1 MADLVFKV
9 KADYD
14 EAIRLREEL
23 ARLREEMI
31 KTASAS
37 DEQKEHMEKLE
48 EQYAEA
54 SSKLNG
60 LVEKAAESAAE
71 MSNNYSL
78 GLAKSSSEYKTMI
91 DALKGAE
98 DGVRSF
104 MKEKQRNGELDDETA
119 KKMRTLIYVIQGVQA
134 VLKAVSGAQAK
145 AAEATKSSASAS
157 KEASEMQKRWQKATS
172 AAAVAE
178 RKARIESELAA
189 EAKEKEAYHAEILA
203 EHERTQTN
211 VIKGLSN
218 AKKGAAVAS
227 TQLATSEA
235 AASGAAKGLST
246 SEVAATGATTGFA
259 ASETVATGTTM
270 GFAASVRSL
279 SAAMSANP
287 VGLALTLL
295 PIATSLISGAGDA
308 TDSTTSEVKGL
319 NDELRE
325 ELKNLES
332 LFDTIE
338 NTSKRTKAHKDA
350 VEEVNEMCKEYN
362 ISLLNE
368 NDTLEQQKIKYQ
380 QLEAAIRSA
389 NAAKIGEKY
398 MSAAEEKASKRND
411 TSLGWLKFRA
421 SASGIRVSDDV
432 WAQIALRT
440 QNDVEELSQ
449 LSGAAYESKK
459 KKIIKDIQDSI
470 KANSNASDKD
480 LRRLQGGLEGY
491 VTQLDKTQRK
501 LDTRKKEIVASTEQ
515 FKNEAEKTT
524 IDIDKASFDQLEA
537 AFDAQADGLDNLTT
551 EILKAGEKAQKEEV
565 AAKMTEK
572 AAQGTTRELKDRKS
586 RLQKRIEEMEEGSEL
601 QTQLKGMVKSI
612 DDELKTRDDKDDTP
626 KSVKDRERA
635 YKRYGNKIKDMIRSV
650 EGEINKERISAIEDG
665 SEAVTEQFDEQKR
678 LLVDKANEIA
688 EEMKSVTGAEYEEL
702 KASYD
707 KLMDLIDQLDQLRRG
722 NYQKQLDKK
731 DEEYRQ
737 SYLTQ
742 YGSWEEKRLA
752 IRDKYQK
759 MREKRGKDET
769 EWEKKLRD
777 IQEKNE
783 LDAVTFEEKAYSL
796 MSAQRGGS
804 YGDQKVAIEEYYDV
818 QIEAAKALNQKAKA
832 AELLRQKEDAL
843 FDLETKFNYSD
854 LFGDITRYTESQLAT
869 AKALGD
875 ELLKSG
881 KFTIEQAKAVK
892 EALNKI
898 EDTQRT
904 NKYGNRLPSL
914 TLNEF
919 LSETENLKKLKAQ
932 RLAMRNDESGIFTE
946 EDYKKIEDRIDQ
958 SEFRLR
964 SGIVNG
970 IGKGLSEAA
979 GYMREL
985 ADATG
990 DVHLEEL
997 ANAAEGMAFSF
1008 DTMVAAAKG
1017 DWSSVIIN
1025 VVSTVGKAIADE
1037 VKMTKE
1043 LELRVKALADSLT
1056 LMNLSFDSDKFFS
1069 IFGSGNTFSAI
1080 REYSR
1085 LAEDS
1090 SKELSDALGALYSA
1104 DYKPE
1109 GKKGRARDADYISRL
1124 DAYNK
1129 AVKAG
1134 QKGLQT
1140 MLVKTKDRSGVLN
1153 WLGIADKYESL
1164 HDIAPEIFNADGTL
1178 NVEKTEVFLQT
1189 DMSQYL
1195 DETQK
1200 QALQN
1205 AVELQK
1211 KYKEN
1216 LDGLKQQLASLFGS
1230 INNTLAEATM
1240 NGIKNGSKI
1249 GVEYMRDQMSGIVE
1263 QLGVDMLNGIYSAYT
1278 SGYQDKLLELAKSG
1292 KTEDYLKLL
1301 DEMYDG
1307 LTPVIETAT
1316 EAAKEW
1322 YEGARDKGFDINRA
1336 KNADAT
1342 SQTMQS
1348 ISETTGSAIQGGVTA
1363 LRLSSEV
1370 RNQHLSIMS
1379 ANLTELLRQQSL
1391 ATTLANDVRGIQA
1404 DALIALNAIRNHTK
1418 DNLSS
1423 VQNIESMV
1431 ESIERRTRDKL

>member
-14 EAIRLREEL
+14 EVVFLRSELSRLRGEMSKVEVVTEAGQRKMADLQKQYESTSNEL
-23 ARLREEMI
+23 
-31 KTASAS
+31 
-37 DEQKEHMEKLE
+37 
-48 EQYAEA
+48 
-54 SSKLNG
+54 SS
-60 LVEKAAESAAE
+60 LVENAARAAVE
-71 MSNNYSL
+71 MKEGML
-78 GLAKSSSEYKTMI
+78 
-91 DALKGAE
+91 GAE
-98 DGVRSF
+98 DAAISL
-104 MKEKQRNGELDDETA
+104 MNSIKSGESAIQDVFASLSGQVDEVTTSLEDAQAITNSMLDD
-119 KKMRTLIYVIQGVQA
+119 M
-134 VLKAVSGAQAK
+134 
-145 AAEATKSSASAS
+145 
-157 KEASEMQKRWQKATS
+157 MQKLSDLNR
-172 AAAVAE
+172 E
-178 RKARIESELAA
+178 RNL
-189 EAKEKEAYHAEILA
+189 
-203 EHERTQTN
+203 
-211 VIKGLSN
+211 
-218 AKKGAAVAS
+218 
-227 TQLATSEA
+227 A
-235 AASGAAKGLST
+235 AASGDKDRVEALNEEISALEEDIDGQKELQEALSSLSDAANSQVQEIKEAVSAYEDLADNQSNVADLTEETAKAMKDELDKAMQDVLNKMSAFQDTSSNVSGALGKIKEAASSNQGESSKLSDATEVLTQKEGGLSK
-246 SEVAATGATTGFA
+246 ATIDLAT
-259 ASETVATGTTM
+259 
-270 GFAASVRSL
+270 
-279 SAAMSANP
+279 N
-287 VGLALTLL
+287 LAKVVL
-295 PIATSLISGAGDA
+295 P
-308 TDSTTSEVKGL
+308 
-319 NDELRE
+319 
-325 ELKNLES
+325 
-332 LFDTIE
+332 
-338 NTSKRTKAHKDA
+338 
-350 VEEVNEMCKEYN
+350 
-362 ISLLNE
+362 
-368 NDTLEQQKIKYQ
+368 
-380 QLEAAIRSA
+380 A
-389 NAAKIGEKY
+389 NAAKVAISALTGGLGTAAIAVATILIKKLIEHYQEQKR
-398 MSAAEEKASKRND
+398 AAEEAAEAQREMSETIAKSAAKPISSFEELRKKWLSLSSDMEKNEFLKENKRELDKLGISIDNVDQAEALFIEHTQDYWNAQITRARADLYRQQIQDKIKRKIELEDAIANGNTTKKKVVHKGGTYKNGGRTEWVGDWVEWTTEEQYELDQINKDLPEIESKFDGAVKSAKELDDTIKNVGRDANYQNTVSALKKDWTEASDAYDKISKDAKATVGQVADAKKKVEAASK
-411 TSLGWLKFRA
+411 
-421 SASGIRVSDDV
+421 
-432 WAQIALRT
+432 
-440 QNDVEELSQ
+440 
-449 LSGAAYESKK
+449 AYK
-459 KKIIKDIQDSI
+459 
-470 KANSNASDKD
+470 
-480 LRRLQGGLEGY
+480 
-491 VTQLDKTQRK
+491 DKTGK
-501 LDTRKKEIVASTEQ
+501 TPEQ
-515 FKNEAEKTT
+515 E
-524 IDIDKASFDQLEA
+524 
-537 AFDAQADGLDNLTT
+537 
-551 EILKAGEKAQKEEV
+551 QKEEERQKKERERQ
-565 AAKMTEK
+565 AKESS
-572 AAQGTTRELKDRKS
+572 RE
-586 RLQKRIEEMEEGSEL
+586 QKE
-601 QTQLKGMVKSI
+601 
-612 DDELKTRDDKDDTP
+612 
-626 KSVKDRERA
+626 RERA
-635 YKRYGNKIKDMIRSV
+635 YKQYGNKIKDMIRSV

-688 EEMKSVTGAEYEEL
+688 EEMKSVTGAEYDKL

-707 KLMDLIDQLDQLRRG
+707 KLMGLIDQLDQLRRG
-722 NYQKQLDKK
+722 NHQKQLDKK

-796 MSAQRGGS
+796 MTAQRGGS

-881 KFTIEQAKAVK
+881 KLTIEQAKAVK

-1017 DWSSVIIN
+1017 DWASVISN
-1025 VVSTVGKAIADE
+1025 VVSTIGRGIADE

-1069 IFGSGNTFSAI
+1069 IFGSGNTISAI

-1090 SKELSDALGALYSA
+1090 SKELSDALDALYSA

-1109 GKKGRARDADYISRL
+1109 GKKGRARDADYITRL

-1322 YEGARDKGFDINRA
+1322 YEGARDKGFDLNRA

-1404 DALIALNAIRNHTK
+1404 EALIALNAIRNHTK